1 MLIYMNKVLVGL
13 VVIAIVVVF
22 FIVNGTDTSSM
33 SSDVVV
39 PKDSKSLSD
48 KSIASTIATQWK
60 WDKNNEKIS
69 PEYSSNQQSLPF
81 TPQSVHN
88 ALQAIKFDEN
98 NNIILDHDALI
109 SLDEALERI
118 YKKMDGDTLT
128 VLKNIIQE
136 HLPGKTGEQTA
147 QIIGDYYQ
155 FLKAKDQF
163 SELHEAASD
172 AGMETLES
180 IEQNEI
186 LYTELQALREAHL
199 GSEVTAGLFRVSD
212 ANSKY
217 ILQSMKL
224 ELDNSLTTEEKALQH
239 QKIITEH
246 TEQSIN
252 IVNWPSRYQVFLN
265 LKQSIVEASI
275 DEGEKQKQVSQ
286 LLVQQFNRD
295 ELQRIEHLNLDQ
307 I

>member
-13 VVIAIVVVF
+13 VAIAIVVVF
-22 FIVNGTDTSSM
+22 FIVNDTDTSSM

-39 PKDSKSLSD
+39 PKDSKNLSD

-60 WDKNNEKIS
+60 WDKNNEKTS
-69 PEYSSNQQSLPF
+69 PEYTSNQQSLPF

>member
-22 FIVNGTDTSSM
+22 FIVNDTDTSSM

-39 PKDSKSLSD
+39 PKDSKNLSD

-69 PEYSSNQQSLPF
+69 LEYSSNQQSLPF

-98 NNIILDHDALI
+98 NHIILDHDALI

-136 HLPGKTGEQTA
+136 HLPGKAGEQTA

-199 GSEVTAGLFRVSD
+199 GSEVTASLFRVSD